1 MKITKCMV
9 IIPMCIVGCMEGKVT
24 PPRAADRQSAINTT
38 SGPSGNERMS
48 FGAFSFLIP
57 DGWSAVTPDREKT
70 KAMLLPVGATMQDA
84 KALIKVDVGLP
95 AAPTA
100 SKLAETFAK
109 NAGGSVV
116 PETMDFDGTAGVC
129 VTTSS
134 QDLATPRNMIIIFRN
149 DTAYLLMVGA
159 GGDWDASGALTRIR
173 ETWKWTE
180 PGEAPV
186 GRQP

>member
-1 MKITKCMV
+1 
-9 IIPMCIVGCMEGKVT
+9 MEGTVT
-24 PPRAADRQSAINTT
+24 PPRAADRQSSINTMP
-38 SGPSGNERMS
+38 GPSGNERMS

-57 DGWSAVTPDREKT
+57 DGWSAVAPDREKT

-109 NAGGSVV
+109 NTGGSVA
-116 PETMDFDGTAGVC
+116 PETIDFDGTAGVC

-159 GGDWDASGALTRIR
+159 GGDWDASVALTRIR
-173 ETWKWTE
+173 ESWKWTE

-186 GRQP
+186 GR